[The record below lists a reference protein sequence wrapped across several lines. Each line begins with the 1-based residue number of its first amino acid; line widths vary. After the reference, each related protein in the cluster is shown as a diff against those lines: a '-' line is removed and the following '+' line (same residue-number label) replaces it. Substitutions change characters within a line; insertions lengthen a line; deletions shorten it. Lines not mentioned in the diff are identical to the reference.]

1 MTPKFVSLAQSFPS
15 WPLNISTW
23 TPNRHFKISMSQTVF
38 LKPQSIRQ
46 KNNDKK
52 KKKPTLA
59 DDNLSLSWSGHKI
72 WCNPCLFFGSLIPPL
87 IAH

>member
-1 MTPKFVSLAQSFPS
+1 MTPKSVSLAQSFPS

-52 KKKPTLA
+52 NPLWLMIIY
-59 DDNLSLSWSGHKI
+59 LSVGQAIKFGVILDYSWALLSH
-72 WCNPCLFFGSLIPPL
+72 L
-87 IAH
+87 